1 MLYKSKI
8 LGFCGSFKSGS
19 IQLKVS
25 AGIYMQDQGLVAAD
39 PKELRLAKSMKGVN
53 LEL

>member
-8 LGFCGSFKSGS
+8 LGFCGSSKSGS
-19 IQLKVS
+19 IQLNVS
-25 AGIYMQDQGLVAAD
+25 AGVYMQDQGLITAD
-39 PKELRLAKSMKGVN
+39 PQELRLANNMEGVN